1 MKFPLFTFITLTHSI
16 ISLHLFTSQ
25 LFFLHLRR
33 ENNQSFMDN
42 IGDWLYIVFL
52 AIAGISGLFSS
63 KEKKKKKGRPE
74 ILGQPDKEIVSDEQP
89 QPAEDKGFWEIGEE
103 IKQAPA
109 QPTPEPEEKPRP
121 IQEDKPR
128 KAPPTVPPMKEPER
142 PTPEITLQD
151 TDELRK
157 AVIYAEILNRK
168 Y

>member
-1 MKFPLFTFITLTHSI
+1 
-16 ISLHLFTSQ
+16 
-25 LFFLHLRR
+25 
-33 ENNQSFMDN
+33 MDN

-52 AIAGISGLFSS
+52 VIAGISGLFSS

-89 QPAEDKGFWEIGEE
+89 QPAGEKGFWEIWEE

-109 QPTPEPEEKPRP
+109 QPTPKPEEKPRP

-151 TDELRK
+151 TDPQFYVSSRLDTLDSK
-157 AVIYAEILNRK
+157 YLPKIKTKYHGIKIYHSRRSRFVCSP
-168 Y
+168 